1 MSYAEETTTVFGRLE
16 LELELKWCEKKILLP
31 GWRLEAGTK
40 GGEKNT
46 VPLEA
51 GVSFIGTTL
60 NPKLRQWRSCGPLS
74 TSKGIDP

>member
-1 MSYAEETTTVFGRLE
+1 MEGVS
-16 LELELKWCEKKILLP
+16 
-31 GWRLEAGTK
+31 GWREAGTK
-40 GGEKNT
+40 GMGEKNT

-51 GVSFIGTTL
+51 EVSFIGTTL